1 MSKGTSSAK
10 FEFVLSHTVHSEHV
24 SKINLIFSSS
34 VLFLKKIVKFELLF
48 SQMNSSNQAFPVR
61 LPSFSTGTPG
71 SGRASPGAGLP
82 ASRQASPVGSSYRQA
97 SPVGNFAASLQQL
110 VSFQGRA
117 PRQEVSGSSSRS
129 TTPVP
134 SAAHG
139 RAGSAD
145 VAKASLPVAR
155 DPYTAYSTPLL
166 LPRGRESVSGAS
178 GEISKSRPSSLP
190 PPSRPVPPL
199 PPSPRDSQREPG
211 LSSARRQAGLA
222 GVASH
227 SPRQKF

>member
-1 MSKGTSSAK
+1 
-10 FEFVLSHTVHSEHV
+10 
-24 SKINLIFSSS
+24 
-34 VLFLKKIVKFELLF
+34 
-48 SQMNSSNQAFPVR
+48 MNSSNQAFPAR

-71 SGRASPGAGLP
+71 SGRASPRAGLP
-82 ASRQASPVGSSYRQA
+82 ASRQSSPVGSTSRQASPVGSL
-97 SPVGNFAASLQQL
+97 VASLQQL
-110 VSFQGRA
+110 VSLQAR
-117 PRQEVSGSSSRS
+117 EVSGSSSRS

-145 VAKASLPVAR
+145 GAKASLPV
-155 DPYTAYSTPLL
+155 DPYTAYTTPLL
-166 LPRGRESVSGAS
+166 LPRGRESVSRAS
-178 GEISKSRPSSLP
+178 GENSKSRPPSLP

-222 GVASH
+222 GVASY